1 MRKVSLFFPIFWT
14 FSAVWS
20 TYRWFSKDFP
30 RISERAQWITIC
42 DIIWLCLGFALAIC
56 YWSMYIKSKKTPS
69 EKSENT
75 EAENT

>member
-14 FSAVWS
+14 FSAVRS

-42 DIIWLCLGFALAIC
+42 DIIWLCLGFALAIY
-56 YWSMYIKSKKTPS
+56 YWVMYIKGKK
-69 EKSENT
+69 KSGENNKDTETENT
-75 EAENT
+75 